1 MKAALLLVAL
11 FSIDS
16 LVFAEEEFRFAGIF
30 TDHVVLQR
38 DQDVPVLGFAKA
50 GAKVEVT
57 FEDQVAKATAD
68 ENGRW
73 QVVLKSLPASADG
86 QLLRATLGE
95 WSIELDDV
103 LVGDVWVCSGQSNM
117 ALIVDRSKNPEKEKA
132 DAE

>member
-38 DQDVPVLGFAKA
+38 DQDVPVWGFARA

-57 FEDQVAKATAD
+57 FEDQVAKAIAD

-73 QVVLKSLPASADG
+73 AGGVEIFA
-86 QLLRATLGE
+86 GE
-95 WSIELDDV
+95 RGGAIAPSY
-103 LVGDVWVCSGQSNM
+103 VGRV
-117 ALIVDRSKNPEKEKA
+117 VDRVG
-132 DAE
+132 